1 MTREGFDVSCG
12 SSRKTQILVIE
23 DEDTIAEFLK
33 TGLKYEGYGVTV
45 AKDAVTGLDSARESN
60 PDLII
65 LDIMLPDKDGFEV
78 CRRLRR
84 RGTSIPILML
94 TAKKEISD
102 KVEGLDAGA
111 DDYLTKPFSFEELL
125 ARIRAL
131 LRRSGR
137 AVETTELRVVDIVL
151 NTETREVF
159 KGGKRLTL
167 TPREFSLLELFM
179 RHPRRVFTR
188 ETLLN
193 RLWGYDYP
201 GETNI
206 VDVHVSH
213 LRNKLGD
220 KPPRLIRTHYGVGY
234 AFYPEEGD

>member
-1 MTREGFDVSCG
+1 M
-12 SSRKTQILVIE
+12 SSDMFHTGCESSGRGRILVIE
-23 DEDTIAEFLK
+23 DEANIAGFLK
-33 TGLKYEGYGVTV
+33 TGLKYEGYEVIV
-45 AKDAVTGLDSARESN
+45 AKDAVTGLDCARESD
-60 PDLII
+60 PDLIV
-65 LDIMLPDKDGFEV
+65 LDIMLPDMDGFEV

-84 RGTSIPILML
+84 KGDNVPILML
-94 TAKKEISD
+94 TAKKEMSD

-137 AVETTELRVVDIVL
+137 GVESTELRVVDIVL

-159 KGGKRLTL
+159 RRGNQISL
-167 TPREFSLLELFM
+167 TPKEFSLLELFM

-193 RLWGYDYP
+193 RIWGYDYA
-201 GETNI
+201 GDTNI
-206 VDVHVSH
+206 VDVHISH
-213 LRNKLGD
+213 LRDKIND
-220 KPPRLIRTHYGVGY
+220 KPPRLIKTHYGVGY
-234 AFYPEEGD
+234 AFYPEKGN